1 MAARD
6 RRPTIADV
14 AKLAGVSPSAVSFA
28 LNGRPG
34 LAKDTKARILAA
46 AAELGWRPSRPAQA
60 LSHGKAGAFGL
71 VLTRETDAI
80 GADPFFPAFIAGVES
95 VLSPRGDSLVLHVTG
110 PGDEA
115 AAYERLAADRRVDGV
130 LLTDMRVDD
139 PRPALT
145 RSLSLPAVVVGDPDC
160 AQGLCAV
167 SLDDRPAFTGAV
179 ARLVELGHR
188 RIAHVA
194 GPQEFRHSRRRQAS
208 WEEAVRA
215 AGLTPG
221 PVLPGGFTAD
231 GGAAATRELLALG
244 DARPTAIVY
253 ANDLS
258 ATAGLAVAHELGL
271 AVPGDLS
278 VVGYDDTP
286 LAAYTHPP
294 LASARADALSW
305 GAAAARALD
314 EVVAEGRADDV
325 ELAPAELLP
334 RASMGPAPA
343 RTAPAGTAPGSRSP
357 AGAPLPRPA
366 SAGDRTTPGAPPA
379 AGPTVRS
386 EPC

>member
-1 MAARD
+1 MTAARD

-14 AKLAGVSPSAVSFA
+14 ARLAGVSPSAVSFA

-34 LAKDTKARILAA
+34 LAKETKSRILAA

-60 LSHGKAGAFGL
+60 LSHGKAGALGL

-110 PGDEA
+110 PDDEGA
-115 AAYERLAADRRVDGV
+115 VYQRLAADRRVDGV

-145 RSLSLPAVVVGDPDC
+145 SQLGLSAVVVGDPDC

-167 SLDDRPAFTGAV
+167 SLDDRPAFASAV
-179 ARLVELGHR
+179 ERLVELGHR

-194 GPQEFRHSRRRQAS
+194 GPREFRHARRRQES
-208 WEEAVRA
+208 WEQAVRA
-215 AGLTPG
+215 AELTPG

-231 GGAAATRELLALG
+231 GGAAATRELLAL
-244 DARPTAIVY
+244 DAAERPTAIVY

-258 ATAGLAVAHELGL
+258 ATAGLAVAHQLGL
-271 AVPGDLS
+271 AVPEDLS

-294 LASARADALSW
+294 LASARADALGW
-305 GAAAARALD
+305 GAAAAHALD
-314 EVVAEGRADDV
+314 AVIADGRADDV

-334 RASMGPAPA
+334 RASMGPAP
-343 RTAPAGTAPGSRSP
+343 SRQ
-357 AGAPLPRPA
+357 G
-366 SAGDRTTPGAPPA
+366 PA
-379 AGPTVRS
+379 AGRA
-386 EPC
+386 

>member
-1 MAARD
+1 MAAARE

-14 AKLAGVSPSAVSFA
+14 ARLAGVSPSAVSFA

-34 LAKDTKARILAA
+34 LAEATKSRILAA

-60 LSHGKAGAFGL
+60 LSRGRAGALGL
-71 VLTRETDAI
+71 VLSRETDAI

-95 VLSPRGDSLVLHVTG
+95 VLSPRGDSLVLHVTN
-110 PGDEA
+110 PADEA
-115 AAYERLAADRRVDGV
+115 AAYHRLAADRRVDGV

-139 PRPALT
+139 PRPELT
-145 RSLSLPAVVVGDPDC
+145 TGLGLPAVVVGDPGC
-160 AQGLCAV
+160 ADGLCAV
-167 SLDDRPAFTGAV
+167 SLDDKPAFATAV
-179 ARLVELGHR
+179 ARLAELGHR

-194 GPQEFRHSRRRQAS
+194 GPREFHHSRRRQES
-208 WEEAVRA
+208 WEQAVRA

-231 GGAAATRELLALG
+231 GGAAATRQLMALG
-244 DARPTAIVY
+244 VGERPTAIVF

-258 ATAGLAVAHELGL
+258 ATAGLAVAHRLGL
-271 AVPGDLS
+271 SVPEDLS

-294 LASARADALSW
+294 LASARADALGW

-314 EVVAEGRADDV
+314 EVI
-325 ELAPAELLP
+325 
-334 RASMGPAPA
+334 A
-343 RTAPAGTAPGSRSP
+343 RG
-357 AGAPLPRPA
+357 
-366 SAGDRTTPGAPPA
+366 
-379 AGPTVRS
+379 
-386 EPC
+386 

>member
-1 MAARD
+1 MAAARE

-14 AKLAGVSPSAVSFA
+14 ARLAGVSPSAVSFA

-34 LAKDTKARILAA
+34 LAEQTKARILTA
-46 AAELGWRPSRPAQA
+46 AAELDWRPSRPAQA
-60 LSHGKAGAFGL
+60 LSHGKAGALGL

-80 GADPFFPAFIAGVES
+80 GADPFFPAFMAGVET
-95 VLSPRGDSLVLHVTG
+95 VLSPRGDSLVLHVTS
-110 PGDEA
+110 PEQEA
-115 AAYERLAADRRVDGV
+115 AAYTRLAADRRVDGV
-130 LLTDMRVDD
+130 LLTDMRVED

-145 RSLSLPAVVVGDPDC
+145 AGLGLPAVVVGDPDC
-160 AQGLCAV
+160 AEGLCAV
-167 SLDDRPAFTGAV
+167 SLDDRPAFAAAV
-179 ARLVELGHR
+179 EHLVELGHR

-194 GPQEFRHSRRRQAS
+194 GPWEFRHSRRRRES

-221 PVLPGGFTAD
+221 PVLPGGFTAE

-244 DARPTAIVY
+244 SRERPTAIVY

-258 ATAGLAVAHELGL
+258 ATAGLAVAHQLGL
-271 AVPGDLS
+271 AVPEDLS

-286 LAAYTHPP
+286 LATYTHPP
-294 LASARADALSW
+294 LASARADALGW

-314 EVVAEGRADDV
+314 AVIAGGHADDV

-343 RTAPAGTAPGSRSP
+343 S
-357 AGAPLPRPA
+357 
-366 SAGDRTTPGAPPA
+366 A
-379 AGPTVRS
+379 AGGGARTSACTQTTVRPTVRS
-386 EPC
+386 ELC

>member
-1 MAARD
+1 MAAARE

-14 AKLAGVSPSAVSFA
+14 ARLAGGSPSAVSFA

-34 LAKDTKARILAA
+34 LAEATKSRILAA

-60 LSHGKAGAFGL
+60 LSRGRAGALGL
-71 VLTRETDAI
+71 VLARETDAI

-95 VLSPRGDSLVLHVTG
+95 VISPRGDSLVLHVTA

-115 AAYERLAADRRVDGV
+115 AAYHRLAADRRVDGV
-130 LLTDMRVDD
+130 LLTDMRVED
-139 PRPALT
+139 PRPELT
-145 RSLSLPAVVVGDPDC
+145 AGLGLPAVVVGDPDC

-167 SLDDRPAFTGAV
+167 SLDDRPAFTAAV
-179 ARLVELGHR
+179 ARLAELGHR

-194 GPQEFRHSRRRQAS
+194 GPPEFRHALRRRES
-208 WEEAVRA
+208 WEEAVRD

-244 DARPTAIVY
+244 AGERPTAIVY

-258 ATAGLAVAHELGL
+258 ATAGLAVAHQLGL
-271 AVPGDLS
+271 SVPEELS

-294 LASARADALSW
+294 LASARADAQGW

-314 EVVAEGRADDV
+314 EVITSGRADDV
-325 ELAPAELLP
+325 DLTPAELLP
-334 RASMGPAPA
+334 RASMGPAPRA
-343 RTAPAGTAPGSRSP
+343 LPQPRRTP
-357 AGAPLPRPA
+357 
-366 SAGDRTTPGAPPA
+366 TPPSTSTSE
-379 AGPTVRS
+379 PTVRRD
-386 EPC
+386 PC

>member
-1 MAARD
+1 MAAARD

-14 AKLAGVSPSAVSFA
+14 ARLAGVSPSAVSFA

-34 LAKDTKARILAA
+34 LAEATKSRILAA

-60 LSHGKAGAFGL
+60 LSQGRAGALGL
-71 VLTRETDAI
+71 VLSRETRAI

-95 VLSPRGDSLVLHVTG
+95 VLSPRGDSLVLHVTD
-110 PGDEA
+110 PADEA
-115 AAYERLAADRRVDGV
+115 AVYHRLAADRRVDGV

-139 PRPALT
+139 PRPELVT
-145 RSLSLPAVVVGDPDC
+145 GLGLPAVVVGDPGC
-160 AQGLCAV
+160 AGGLCAV
-167 SLDDRPAFTGAV
+167 SLDDQPAFAAAV
-179 ARLVELGHR
+179 ARLAELGHR

-194 GPQEFRHSRRRQAS
+194 GPQEFWHSRRRQES
-208 WEEAVRA
+208 WEQAVRA
-215 AGLTPG
+215 AGLRPG

-244 DARPTAIVY
+244 IGERPTAVVY

-258 ATAGLAVAHELGL
+258 ATAGLAVAHQLGL
-271 AVPGDLS
+271 SVPEDLS

-294 LASARADALSW
+294 LASARADAGGW

-314 EVVAEGRADDV
+314 EVVAQGRADDV
-325 ELAPAELLP
+325 ELSPAELLP
-334 RASMGPAPA
+334 RASMGPV
-343 RTAPAGTAPGSRSP
+343 
-357 AGAPLPRPA
+357 
-366 SAGDRTTPGAPPA
+366 PA
-379 AGPTVRS
+379 AEPGPAPDPETDPETESQPTVRR
-386 EPC
+386 EP

>member
-34 LAKDTKARILAA
+34 LAKETKSRILAA

-110 PGDEA
+110 PDDEA
-115 AAYERLAADRRVDGV
+115 AAYTRLAADRRVDGV
-130 LLTDMRVDD
+130 LLTDMRIDD

-145 RSLSLPAVVVGDPDC
+145 SELRLPAVVVGDPEC

-167 SLDDRPAFTGAV
+167 GLDDRPAFTSAV
-179 ARLVELGHR
+179 ERLVELGHR
-188 RIAHVA
+188 HIAHVA
-194 GPQEFRHSRRRQAS
+194 GPQEFRHSRRRQES
-208 WEEAVRA
+208 WELAVRA

-231 GGAAATRELLALG
+231 GGAAATRELLAA
-244 DARPTAIVY
+244 DARDRPTAIVY

-258 ATAGLAVAHELGL
+258 ATAGLAVAHQLGL
-271 AVPGDLS
+271 AVPEDVS

-294 LASARADALSW
+294 LASARADALGW

-314 EVVAEGRADDV
+314 AVIKDGRADDV

-343 RTAPAGTAPGSRSP
+343 GGPGRKSE
-357 AGAPLPRPA
+357 
-366 SAGDRTTPGAPPA
+366 RTTIR
-379 AGPTVRS
+379 PTVRR

>member
-1 MAARD
+1 MAAERE

-14 AKLAGVSPSAVSFA
+14 ARLAGVSPSAVSFA

-34 LAKDTKARILAA
+34 LAKATKSRILAA

-60 LSHGKAGAFGL
+60 LSKGRAGALGL
-71 VLTRETDAI
+71 VLTRDTDAI

-95 VLSPRGDSLVLHVTG
+95 VLSPRGDSLVLHVTS

-115 AAYERLAADRRVDGV
+115 AVYHRLAADRRVDGV

-139 PRPALT
+139 TRPALVT
-145 RSLSLPAVVVGDPDC
+145 GLRLPAVVVGDPDC
-160 AQGLCAV
+160 AQGLCSV
-167 SLDDRPAFTGAV
+167 SLDDRPAFAAAV
-179 ARLVELGHR
+179 ERLAELGHR

-194 GPQEFRHSRRRQAS
+194 GPEEFRHARRRRES
-208 WEEAVRA
+208 WEQAVRA

-231 GGAAATRELLALG
+231 GGAAATRELIALG
-244 DARPTAIVY
+244 EGERPTAIVY

-258 ATAGLAVAHELGL
+258 ATAGLAVAHQLGL
-271 AVPGDLS
+271 AVPEDLS

-294 LASARADALSW
+294 LASARADALGW

-314 EVVAEGRADDV
+314 EVIAAGRADDV

-334 RASMGPAPA
+334 RASMGPAAGAAAPPA
-343 RTAPAGTAPGSRSP
+343 RTAGRRETAHIH
-357 AGAPLPRPA
+357 
-366 SAGDRTTPGAPPA
+366 SATKG
-379 AGPTVRS
+379 
-386 EPC
+386 

>member
-1 MAARD
+1 MAAARE

-34 LAKDTKARILAA
+34 LAEATKARILAA

-60 LSHGKAGAFGL
+60 LSRGRAGAVGL
-71 VLTRETDAI
+71 VLTRETDAV

-95 VLSPRGDSLVLHVTG
+95 VISPRGDSLVLHVTD
-110 PGDEA
+110 PGNEA
-115 AAYERLAADRRVDGV
+115 AAYHRLSADRRVDGV
-130 LLTDMRVDD
+130 LLTDTRVDD
-139 PRPALT
+139 PRPELT
-145 RSLSLPAVVVGDPDC
+145 KSLGLPAVVVGDPDC

-167 SLDDRPAFTGAV
+167 SLDDRPAFAAAV
-179 ARLVELGHR
+179 RRLVELGHR

-194 GPQEFRHSRRRQAS
+194 GPREFRHARRRQES
-208 WEEAVRA
+208 WEQAVRA

-231 GGAAATRELLALG
+231 GGAAATRELLAPPAG
-244 DARPTAIVY
+244 QRPTAIVY

-258 ATAGLAVAHELGL
+258 ATAGLAVAHRLGL
-271 AVPGDLS
+271 SVPEDLS

-286 LAAYTHPP
+286 LASYTHPP
-294 LASARADALSW
+294 LASARADALGW

-314 EVVAEGRADDV
+314 EVVASGRADDV
-325 ELAPAELLP
+325 ELAPAELLS
-334 RASMGPAPA
+334 RDSMGPAPGSVPAPDSVPATRSGPASGGA
-343 RTAPAGTAPGSRSP
+343 RPTGTAGKPVQP
-357 AGAPLPRPA
+357 KP
-366 SAGDRTTPGAPPA
+366 TP
-379 AGPTVRS
+379 RS